1 MQTSNVQPK
10 RNSFARQLKQLT
22 LLQCR
27 IRFREIIEHEAVL
40 ERFQADLDAL
50 KENNIFVQA
59 LPEKNYLGGGYV
71 RMTIPA
77 YTTEFQTQVCQV
89 LATRGF
95 VDTSDSTY
103 ETRVLQR
110 DTVIFIVTTT
120 PPKGCCKSTCS
131 HHCRCKKD

>member
-1 MQTSNVQPK
+1 MTTHTSNVTTK
-10 RNSFARQLKQLT
+10 TNNFFNQLIQIANLEHKTRVL
-22 LLQCR
+22 
-27 IRFREIIEHEAVL
+27 EIKEHEAVL
-40 ERFQADLDAL
+40 ERFQADIDVLA
-50 KENNIFVQA
+50 ENNIYVQA
-59 LPEKNYLGGGYV
+59 LPEKNYVGGGYV

-131 HHCRCKKD
+131 HHCRCK